1 MYLWSEED
9 INGVGKLFAENVKE
23 LKKGDKLGKGDKQ
36 GGDWQP
42 TEIGRMVQFE
52 S

>member
-9 INGVGKLFAENVKE
+9 INGVGKFFSENVKE
-23 LKKGDKLGKGDKQ
+23 LKKGDKLGRGDKQ
-36 GGDWQP
+36 GGVWQP
-42 TEIGRMVQFE
+42 TEVGRGVRLE